1 VLSAVPPFSEGL
13 LAVYGLTV
21 NPSKCEY
28 VQDSIWFYGYILTK
42 DGLNADQSK
51 FRSDST
57 VQCSGN
63 IHQLHSFFGL
73 AVYCSRFLQHF
84 AALTQPLRELA
95 KQGVPWIWNNNHY
108 KAFDAI
114 KAAISKD
121 CILEYYNPQQ
131 DTQLIIDAC

>member
-1 VLSAVPPFSEGL
+1 VL
-13 LAVYGLTV
+13 
-21 NPSKCEY
+21 
-28 VQDSIWFYGYILTK
+28 
-42 DGLNADQSK
+42 
-51 FRSDST
+51 R
-57 VQCSGN
+57 N

-121 CILEYYNPQQ
+121 CIMAYYNPQQ
-131 DTQLIIDAC
+131 DTQLIVDAC